1 MAYVQKNNPVPKTGC
16 GRRRLSGMKN
26 PFKSKA
32 LESVSK
38 GLKKASNTHAGQA
51 KKIDKYL
58 ESSPAKFG
66 IENRGMDSAAKGT
79 KGIGPDGKPLKMKGK
94 KMGPRRTPR
103 DGVRRSGTGSRLE
116 VARTDRSLEAQRRRA
131 SGGNEL
137 RKLVDKNKDKSP
149 MKGKL
154 KPCQKAAAK
163 KKFDVYPSA
172 YANMWASN
180 HKC

>member
-26 PFKSKA
+26 PFKSKE
-32 LESVSK
+32 LKSVSK
-38 GLKKASNTHAGQA
+38 ELKKASNTHAGQA

-58 ESSPAKFG
+58 KSSPAKFG
-66 IENRGMDSAAKGT
+66 IENKGMDSAARGT
-79 KGIGPDGKPLKMKGK
+79 KGIGPDGKPLKMKK
-94 KMGPRRTPR
+94 
-103 DGVRRSGTGSRLE
+103 E
-116 VARTDRSLEAQRRRA
+116 
-131 SGGNEL
+131 
-137 RKLVDKNKDKSP
+137 SP

-163 KKFDVYPSA
+163 KKFKVYPSA

>member
-26 PFKSKA
+26 PFKSKE
-32 LESVSK
+32 LKSVSK
-38 GLKKASNTHAGQA
+38 ELKKASNTHAGQA
-51 KKIDKYL
+51 EKIDKYL
-58 ESSPAKFG
+58 ESSPAKLQERRSPKTGELIRGG
-66 IENRGMDSAAKGT
+66 IASDGSAYAVSRGPARKRKLKQGDAAKNRVEET
-79 KGIGPDGKPLKMKGK
+79 RAK
-94 KMGPRRTPR
+94 K
-103 DGVRRSGTGSRLE
+103 
-116 VARTDRSLEAQRRRA
+116 
-131 SGGNEL
+131 
-137 RKLVDKNKDKSP
+137 KLVDKSTNSP

-163 KKFDVYPSA
+163 RKFKVYPSA

>member
-26 PFKSKA
+26 PFKSKE
-32 LESVSK
+32 LKSVSK
-38 GLKKASNTHAGQA
+38 ELKKASNTHAGQA
-51 KKIDKYL
+51 EKIDKYL
-58 ESSPAKFG
+58 DSSPAKLQKITPG
-66 IENRGMDSAAKGT
+66 RTRKLAVSRGPA
-79 KGIGPDGKPLKMKGK
+79 
-94 KMGPRRTPR
+94 R
-103 DGVRRSGTGSRLE
+103 GSRLK
-116 VARTDRSLEAQRRRA
+116 VAKTDPEA
-131 SGGNEL
+131 L
-137 RKLVDKNKDKSP
+137 KRKRKISPSDLDSRNRQKPNTSSP

-163 KKFDVYPSA
+163 RKFKVYPSA

>member
-16 GRRRLSGMKN
+16 GRRRVSAMEN
-26 PFKSKA
+26 PFKSKT

-58 ESSPAKFG
+58 KSSPSKMTAEEAARAQGREPGEMNASSSQNPNGQGPKKG
-66 IENRGMDSAAKGT
+66 SSGMF
-79 KGIGPDGKPLKMKGK
+79 M
-94 KMGPRRTPR
+94 
-103 DGVRRSGTGSRLE
+103 
-116 VARTDRSLEAQRRRA
+116 
-131 SGGNEL
+131 
-137 RKLVDKNKDKSP
+137 KSP

-154 KPCQKAAAK
+154 KPCQKSAARA
-163 KKFDVYPSA
+163 KFDVYPSA